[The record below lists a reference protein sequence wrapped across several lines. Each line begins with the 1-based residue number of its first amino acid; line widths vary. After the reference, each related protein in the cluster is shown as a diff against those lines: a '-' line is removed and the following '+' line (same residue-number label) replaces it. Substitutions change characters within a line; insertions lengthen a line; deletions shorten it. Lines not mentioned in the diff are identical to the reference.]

1 MLTMH
6 SANIASRNTIYM
18 KCLLVRK
25 RDLVRKKD
33 LWGSVLM
40 ASRDLLL
47 FIFKS
52 DDILLKLISR
62 LSMFRQ

>member
-1 MLTMH
+1 
-6 SANIASRNTIYM
+6 M

-25 RDLVRKKD
+25 RDLIRKND
-33 LWGSVLM
+33 LGESVLM
-40 ASRDLLL
+40 ATRNPLL
-47 FIFKS
+47 FNVKS